1 MDFIQTS
8 HRQGYE
14 IIQSVPELKELW
26 DEIVLSLHL
35 ITDEDI
41 KSRFDENPRDATS
54 ISQAINELID
64 ESLRRK
70 DWKPQSRIFKD
81 LQYDKKTWTLDFS
94 KQIVKA
100 DGRKSG
106 MAVEVAFNH
115 RQVIAWN
122 LLKPVLAAEM
132 NHLPKETDIGEGI
145 GIIICATEDLRESGG
160 FNSAVGTYENFLANL
175 KPLSQVI
182 TTPMVIVGLEPLRKF
197 KIDVKKTHGKN
208 LGEVIDLD
216 Y

>member
-1 MDFIQTS
+1 LDFIHKS

-26 DEIVLSLHL
+26 DEIDLSLHL
-35 ITDEDI
+35 ITDEDV
-41 KSRFDENPRDATS
+41 KRRFGEIERDATS
-54 ISQAINELID
+54 FSQAINELID

-70 DWKPQSRIFKD
+70 GWKPQSRIFKD

-94 KQIVKA
+94 KQVLKS
-100 DGRKSG
+100 DGSRSG

-132 NHLPKETDIGEGI
+132 NHLPKETDIGEGV
-145 GIIICATEDLRESGG
+145 GVIICATEDLRESGG
-160 FNSAVGTYENFLANL
+160 FDSAVGTYENFLANL

-197 KIDVKKTHGKN
+197 KIEVKKTGGKK

>member
-1 MDFIQTS
+1 LDFIHKS

-26 DEIVLSLHL
+26 DEIDLSLHL
-35 ITDEDI
+35 ITDEDV
-41 KSRFDENPRDATS
+41 KRRFGEIERDATS
-54 ISQAINELID
+54 FSQAINELID

-70 DWKPQSRIFKD
+70 GWKPQSRIFKD

-94 KQIVKA
+94 KQVLKS
-100 DGRKSG
+100 DGSRSG

-132 NHLPKETDIGEGI
+132 NHLPKETDIGEGV
-145 GIIICATEDLRESGG
+145 GVIICATEDLRESGG
-160 FNSAVGTYENFLANL
+160 FDSAVGTYENFLANL

-197 KIDVKKTHGKN
+197 KIEVKRTGGKK

>member
-1 MDFIQTS
+1 MDFIHKS

-14 IIQSVPELKELW
+14 ILQSVPELKELW
-26 DEIVLSLHL
+26 DEIDLSLHL
-35 ITDEDI
+35 ITDEDV
-41 KSRFDENPRDATS
+41 KRRFGEIERDATS
-54 ISQAINELID
+54 FSQAINELID

-70 DWKPQSRIFKD
+70 GWKPQSRIFKD

-94 KQIVKA
+94 KQVLKS
-100 DGRKSG
+100 DGSKSG
-106 MAVEVAFNH
+106 VAVEVAFNH

-132 NHLPKETDIGEGI
+132 NHLPKETDIGEGV
-145 GIIICATEDLRESGG
+145 GVIICATEDLRESGG
-160 FNSAVGTYENFLANL
+160 FDSAVGTYENFLANL

-197 KIDVKKTHGKN
+197 KIEVKKTGGKK

>member
-1 MDFIQTS
+1 METTKQNL
-8 HRQGYE
+8 Q
-14 IIQSVPELKELW
+14 
-26 DEIVLSLHL
+26 
-35 ITDEDI
+35 
-41 KSRFDENPRDATS
+41 RF
-54 ISQAINELID
+54 
-64 ESLRRK
+64 
-70 DWKPQSRIFKD
+70 
-81 LQYDKKTWTLDFS
+81 TWTLDFS

-100 DGRKSG
+100 DGSKSG

-160 FNSAVGTYENFLANL
+160 FNNAVGTYENFLANL

>member
-1 MDFIQTS
+1 LDFIHKS

-26 DEIVLSLHL
+26 DEIELSLHL
-35 ITDEDI
+35 ITDEDV
-41 KSRFDENPRDATS
+41 KRRFGEIERDATS
-54 ISQAINELID
+54 FSQAINELID

-70 DWKPQSRIFKD
+70 GWKPQSRIFKD

-94 KQIVKA
+94 KQVLKN
-100 DGRKSG
+100 DGSKSG

-132 NHLPKETDIGEGI
+132 NHLPKETDIGEGV
-145 GIIICATEDLRESGG
+145 GVIICATEDLRESGG
-160 FNSAVGTYENFLANL
+160 FDSAVGTYENFLANL

-182 TTPMVIVGLEPLRKF
+182 TTPMVILGLEPLRKF
-197 KIDVKKTHGKN
+197 KIEVKKSGGKK

>member
-1 MDFIQTS
+1 LDFIHKS

-26 DEIVLSLHL
+26 DEIELSLHL
-35 ITDEDI
+35 ITDEDV
-41 KSRFDENPRDATS
+41 KRRFGEIERDATS
-54 ISQAINELID
+54 FSQAINELID

-70 DWKPQSRIFKD
+70 GWKPQSRIFKD

-94 KQIVKA
+94 KQVLKN
-100 DGRKSG
+100 DGSKSG

-132 NHLPKETDIGEGI
+132 NHLPKETDIGEGV
-145 GIIICATEDLRESGG
+145 GVIICATEDLRESGG
-160 FNSAVGTYENFLANL
+160 FDSAVGTYENFLANL

-182 TTPMVIVGLEPLRKF
+182 TTPMVILGLEPLRKF
-197 KIDVKKTHGKN
+197 KIEVKKTGGKK